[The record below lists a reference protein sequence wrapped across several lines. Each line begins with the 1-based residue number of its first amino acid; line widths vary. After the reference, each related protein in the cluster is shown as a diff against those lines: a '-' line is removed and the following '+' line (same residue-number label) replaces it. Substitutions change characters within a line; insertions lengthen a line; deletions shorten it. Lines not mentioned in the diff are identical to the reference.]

1 MPPCPSAVE
10 SMRHEI
16 LISFA
21 LGARTF
27 NATVRSAFTTGDY
40 LNWVPVLRVGRGG
53 QAEADE

>member
-1 MPPCPSAVE
+1 
-10 SMRHEI
+10 MRHEI